1 MDEFQNNISSEENN
15 NNVQTLPDYGQAVNV
30 NRGVFKIFGLTVANM
45 VLLIINVIAAIISII
60 SFHTIEYCMAFAV
73 MLPVSVFL
81 IKLSVNNLLS
91 GILGLLFHLAVLAF
105 FIFIFFVML
114 VY

>member
-45 VLLIINVIAAIISII
+45 VLLIIN
-60 SFHTIEYCMAFAV
+60 
-73 MLPVSVFL
+73 L
-81 IKLSVNNLLS
+81 
-91 GILGLLFHLAVLAF
+91 
-105 FIFIFFVML
+105 
-114 VY
+114 